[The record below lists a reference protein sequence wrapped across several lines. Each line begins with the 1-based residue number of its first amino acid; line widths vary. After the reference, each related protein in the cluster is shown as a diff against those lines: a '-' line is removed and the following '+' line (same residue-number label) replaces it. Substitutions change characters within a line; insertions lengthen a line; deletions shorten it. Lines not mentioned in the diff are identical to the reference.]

1 MQKPG
6 ERHFLTKQ
14 YCALGQHNQAEFYI
28 QTNHH
33 TAAAC
38 IWHKHQRHKH
48 LINSWRTIKEEW
60 RGLRKLS
67 DIRIYGVCVLRKY
80 KNTLKDLQPFPD
92 LPFSNISWRPR
103 VHVSGIS
110 IVQITFRK
118 MLRVCSAMDQAWT
131 SFQRKST
138 AHPTAP
144 KWLQEKHI
152 PRKRLATP
160 QLTLHQFATSSSAFT
175 KNNRKSRRLAG
186 WSAVGSW
193 TTMQI
198 FI

>member
-1 MQKPG
+1 MQ
-6 ERHFLTKQ
+6 HFLAEQ
-14 YCALGQHNQAEFYI
+14 YRALGRHDRAEFYI
-28 QTNHH
+28 QTNHR

-38 IWHKHQRHKH
+38 LRAWRPNH
-48 LINSWRTIKEEW
+48 LINSWRVTKEE
-60 RGLRKLS
+60 RKGLGKLS
-67 DIRIYGVCVLRKY
+67 DIRIHGACVLRKY
-80 KNTLKDLQPFPD
+80 KNTLRDLQPFPD
-92 LPFSNISWRPR
+92 LPFSSISQRLG
-103 VHVSGIS
+103 VHFSGIS
-110 IVQITFRK
+110 IVQITFGK
-118 MLRVCSAMDQAWT
+118 TLKLWSATEHAWT

-160 QLTLHQFATSSSAFT
+160 QLTSHQFATSSSAFT
-175 KNNRKSRRLAG
+175 KNNRKSRCLAG

-193 TTMQI
+193 TTPQI